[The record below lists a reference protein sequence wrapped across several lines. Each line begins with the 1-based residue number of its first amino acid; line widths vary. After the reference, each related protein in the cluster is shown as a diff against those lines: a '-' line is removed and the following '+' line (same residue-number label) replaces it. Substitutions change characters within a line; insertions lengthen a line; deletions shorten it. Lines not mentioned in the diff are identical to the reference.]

1 MHTSKNLTQASWLTV
16 GVKLLVGVPPASNC
30 FIGALILVKHRTTE
44 AAEQRTA
51 EVLAIRERVDVNLLE
66 TIVKL
71 QKEFV
76 ALPQLFAVDA
86 QKTIIERV
94 EQEFQVQ
101 DRQQLAGRESDGSL
115 FSRTEKRDLANG
127 QTVVKIEDNV
137 LTLAQGIFHAQ
148 GEFCLGSRSAALGR
162 QPARSRPGT
171 TAGADQS
178 GPV

>member
-30 FIGALILVKHRTTE
+30 FIGALLLVKHRTTE